1 MVSSSSAICCAIV
14 IVASFS
20 IELAGKQADQNLET
34 FRELSHNAT
43 AAKMK
48 EEFDACVR
56 FYKQVRPQIQA
67 AHLLS
72 QKRQYE
78 NNSALLQANEFAL
91 RCSLGISIDSLEIN
105 QLQESV
111 LLKLDTSIS
120 VNRYVALAQLK
131 GCSLK

>member
-14 IVASFS
+14 IVASFF
-20 IELAGKQADQNLET
+20 IGKQADQNLET

-48 EEFDACVR
+48 VEFDACVR
-56 FYKQVRPQIQA
+56 FYKEVRPQIQA

-91 RCSLGISIDSLEIN
+91 RCSLGISVDLLEIN
-105 QLQESV
+105 ELQESV
-111 LLKLDTSIS
+111 LLKLDTSIN
-120 VNRYVALAQLK
+120 VNRYIVLAQLNK
-131 GCSLK
+131 F

>member
-14 IVASFS
+14 IVASFF

-34 FRELSHNAT
+34 FRELRHNAT

-56 FYKQVRPQIQA
+56 FYKEVRPQIQA

-91 RCSLGISIDSLEIN
+91 RCSLGIS
-105 QLQESV
+105 V
-111 LLKLDTSIS
+111 DTSIS
-120 VNRYVALAQLK
+120 VNQYIALAQLNK
-131 GCSLK
+131 F